1 MSPMSQI
8 ALTLSIGLGLF
19 SGSLSQKCAG
29 AGEGTAVTP
38 GKGFS
43 SYLLTNVL
51 TAPRGLVFD
60 SEGNLLVS
68 QRVTKGNSKENGIFA
83 LKLKDEGGCVS
94 VVKKE
99 LIAPH
104 PKSAVSVVSN
114 TAKKLKGILTRWR

>member
-1 MSPMSQI
+1 MSPMSRV
-8 ALTLSIGLGLF
+8 AVTLSVGLGLL
-19 SGSLSQKCAG
+19 SGSRAQKCAG
-29 AGEGTAVTP
+29 AGQGTAVTA

-43 SYLLTNVL
+43 SYLLTNAL

-68 QRVTKGNSKENGIFA
+68 QRVTKGNAKENGIFA
-83 LKLKDEGGCVS
+83 LKLKDEGGCVT

-104 PKSAVSVVSN
+104 PKDAVSVFSSPRISRS
-114 TAKKLKGILTRWR
+114 KR